1 MESDSAKSMS
11 KESKFAMELLTRE
24 SAWSSII
31 TGLAASGELS
41 PETLGEKGGLQRVK
55 TLAVHAAGLAEEFHS
70 EFVKQGASS

>member
-24 SAWSSII
+24 SAWCSII

-41 PETLGEKGGLQRVK
+41 PETLGARGGLQRVR
-55 TLAVHAAGLAEEFHS
+55 TLAVHVAGLAEEFHAA
-70 EFVKQGASS
+70 FLKQGASS